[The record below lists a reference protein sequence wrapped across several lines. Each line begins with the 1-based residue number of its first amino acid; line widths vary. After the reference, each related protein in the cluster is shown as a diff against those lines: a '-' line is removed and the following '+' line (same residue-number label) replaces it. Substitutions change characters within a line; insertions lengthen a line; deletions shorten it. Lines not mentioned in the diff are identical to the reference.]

1 MSLSTTVDSTQ
12 SEYILESGIILT
24 PLSTDHVMPLFT
36 AFSSDESSVR
46 VAMPWLDSNQP
57 MKTQIASFVVDVIS
71 GPNSDAYHHWVLIEP
86 KTKSILGIIGFDV
99 VRFRTL
105 ERRRL
110 SRGIHWNLGYW
121 ISPTHRRLGL
131 ASESID
137 KMIMVAS
144 QCKVDVV
151 QLAANPQ
158 NIGGITTIRSA
169 IERHGGI
176 PSEFGVEMIDENDG
190 ETIQYEAYWII
201 IGE

>member
-1 MSLSTTVDSTQ
+1 MPLSTTVDSTQ
-12 SEYILESGIILT
+12 SEYILESGIKLT
-24 PLSTDHVMPLFT
+24 PLCVDHVMPLFS

-46 VAMPWLDSNQP
+46 VAMPWLNSNQP
-57 MKTQIASFVVDVIS
+57 MKTQIASFVIDVLS

-86 KTKSILGIIGFDV
+86 ETKSILGIIGFDV

-121 ISPTHRRLGL
+121 IAPNYRRLGL

-137 KMIMVAS
+137 KMMKVAS
-144 QCKVDVV
+144 ECKVDVV

-176 PSEFGVEMIDENDG
+176 SSEFGVEMIEENDG
-190 ETIQYEAYWII
+190 EAIQYEAYWII